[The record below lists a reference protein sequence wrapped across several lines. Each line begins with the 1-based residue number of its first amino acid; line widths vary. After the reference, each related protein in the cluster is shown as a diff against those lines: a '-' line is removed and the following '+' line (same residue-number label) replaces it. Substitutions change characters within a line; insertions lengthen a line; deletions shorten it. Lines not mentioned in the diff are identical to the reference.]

1 MVLVI
6 FSHLPP
12 PVLVD
17 DLDADIC
24 ILGTPEVYQ
33 IHVASSQVL
42 FFKSAF
48 RFGAF
53 TGRTSKNSCFGDR
66 FLLSSSSSPRSSMSP
81 SHIVQRAATSVKTTL
96 DMYSYCYRRIAL
108 ASATFA
114 FARYAN
120 ALCDFTYSSPPRS
133 FSLLVCSRVHAAGLK
148 YTHDLW
154 ASVLMDC
161 NEVVVG
167 AERQVASLVDEC
179 TSCRG
184 ILFFAYSI
192 LFFTVHSPSVSAAPG
207 KACSSISTYH

>member
-1 MVLVI
+1 MSLDQNPVFFAEFEHFVV
-6 FSHLPP
+6 HLGSKWYSSFIHTSFP

-17 DLDADIC
+17 GLDADIC
-24 ILGTPEVYQ
+24 ILGGPEAFQ

-66 FLLSSSSSPRSSMSP
+66 FLLSSSTSPRSSMSP
-81 SHIVQRAATSVKTTL
+81 SHVVQRAATSVKTTL
-96 DMYSYCYRRIAL
+96 GMYSYCCRRIAL
-108 ASATFA
+108 ASASLS

-133 FSLLVCSRVHAAGLK
+133 FSHLVCSRVHAAGLK

-161 NEVVVG
+161 KEVAVG
-167 AERQVASLVDEC
+167 AERHVASLVDEC
-179 TSCRG
+179 TPCR
-184 ILFFAYSI
+184 
-192 LFFTVHSPSVSAAPG
+192 
-207 KACSSISTYH
+207 